1 MRHAL
6 QIVPVL
12 IALMVVCTA
21 FVPVAS
27 AGGQSR
33 LEQDMLQMANITVN
47 SLDTQLIDY
56 WKVDDT
62 LFFEGFVN
70 FDAESNIQGTVKRIV
85 ADQDVHGYVC
95 DDGSYHIESIGED
108 RSSTI
113 DARKVLEDP
122 DSVTYRVDQTV
133 IVNGVVKT
141 TSESVTVPKNQNEED
156 IAPSPIESG
165 GEASARAFVDLPSL
179 APPGSIL
186 IFNDIRYS
194 DLMWGSTALAVI
206 ASYFGVVP
214 GVIVGLVAVALQAIP
229 EYYDFDPDDV
239 YLDVW
244 LTPNPSNIIYVEV
257 DYLYI

>member
-1 MRHAL
+1 
-6 QIVPVL
+6 
-12 IALMVVCTA
+12 MVVCTA

-33 LEQDMLQMANITVN
+33 LEQEMLQMANITVN

-56 WKVDDT
+56 WKVDDK
-62 LFFEGFVN
+62 LFFEGIVN
-70 FDAESNIQGTVKRIV
+70 FDAESNFEGTLKRIV
-85 ADQDVHGYVC
+85 ADQDVNGYVC
-95 DDGSYHIESIGED
+95 DDGSYHIESIGKGYT
-108 RSSTI
+108 STI

-122 DSVTYRVDQTV
+122 DSVTYKVDQTV
-133 IVNGVVKT
+133 VINGVQKT
-141 TSESVTVPKNQNEED
+141 TSDSVIVPKNQNEEA
-156 IAPSPIESG
+156 IALPPIESG
-165 GEASARAFVDLPSL
+165 GVASARGMVDLPSL

-194 DLMWGSTALAVI
+194 DLMWGSAALAII

-214 GVIVGLVAVALQAIP
+214 GVVAGLVAVALQAIP

-244 LTPNPSNIIYVEV
+244 LTPNPSQIMYAEV